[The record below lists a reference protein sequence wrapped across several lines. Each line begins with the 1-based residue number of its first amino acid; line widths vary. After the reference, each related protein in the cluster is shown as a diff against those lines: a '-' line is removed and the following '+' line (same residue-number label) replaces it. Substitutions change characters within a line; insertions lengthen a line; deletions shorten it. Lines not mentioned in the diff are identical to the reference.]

1 MNTREQYLRDL
12 VQNNASQ
19 NGLEGT
25 PRYGRF
31 SITAAS
37 RRIKE
42 GKDKQKLRP
51 MPEIWSRGSITWK
64 VNAHDYRCDS
74 DKPNFMSAASAHKL

>member
-12 VQNNASQ
+12 ALNQVSPA
-19 NGLEGT
+19 GMEDT
-25 PRYGRF
+25 PRLGRF

-42 GKDKQKLRP
+42 GKEKQKAKPL
-51 MPEIWSRGSITWK
+51 PELWSHGALTWT
-64 VNAHDYRCDS
+64 VFANDYR
-74 DKPNFMSAASAHKL
+74 

>member
-12 VQNNASQ
+12 ALNQATQSGMEV
-19 NGLEGT
+19 T
-25 PRYGRF
+25 PRLGRF

-42 GKDKQKLRP
+42 GKDRREKL
-51 MPEIWSRGSITWK
+51 K
-64 VNAHDYRCDS
+64 VKPTHDILSFGAIAWIVDVKDYR
-74 DKPNFMSAASAHKL
+74 